1 MSLRRCPHCGY
12 ALADGQAVCGQ
23 CNRSTEPPPP
33 IPAGPINA
41 VLTRY
46 ADAYQVAAGQVGLG
60 DTLKKVGIGLGI
72 ALALVALSAAA
83 DRYGGGS
90 IAFFGLLGAGAV
102 GGVVWSWGN
111 SLAAQGQVLRATL
124 DTAVS
129 ASPFLNGPEKAQA
142 MGLPPSVVRQ

>member
-1 MSLRRCPHCGY
+1 MSLPRCPHCGY
-12 ALADGQAVCGQ
+12 VTADDQTACGQ
-23 CNRSTEPPPP
+23 CNRSVHGPPP
-33 IPAGPINA
+33 IAGAAVNT

-60 DTLKKVGIGLGI
+60 DILKKVGIGIGI
-72 ALALVALSAAA
+72 VLALVALSAAA
-83 DRYGGGS
+83 DRFGGGS

-129 ASPFLNGPEKAQA
+129 TSPFLTVPEKAQA

>member
-1 MSLRRCPHCGY
+1 MALPRCPHCGNVVVQG
-12 ALADGQAVCGQ
+12 ALVCGQ
-23 CNRSTEPPPP
+23 CNRSVDAPPP
-33 IPAGPINA
+33 IPAGPVNA

-46 ADAYQVAAGQVGLG
+46 GDAYQVAAGQVGLG
-60 DTLKKVGIGLGI
+60 DILKKVGIGLGI
-72 ALALVALSAAA
+72 VLALVALSVAA
-83 DRYGGGS
+83 DRYGGDS

-111 SLAAQGQVLRATL
+111 RLAAQGQVLRATL

-129 ASPFLNGPEKAQA
+129 ASPFLTVSEKAQA